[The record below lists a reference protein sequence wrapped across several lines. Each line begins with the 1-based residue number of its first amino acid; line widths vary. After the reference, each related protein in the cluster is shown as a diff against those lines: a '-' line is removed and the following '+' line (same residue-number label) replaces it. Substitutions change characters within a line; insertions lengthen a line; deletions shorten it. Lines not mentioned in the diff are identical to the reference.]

1 MKVAFFV
8 GLFPCI
14 SQTFVLNQIT
24 GLIDR
29 GHDVDIFAVHGDDPN
44 HVHPDVSKYQLL
56 ARTCYLDSPIT
67 GNFLGRSLRGL
78 ALFTAHF
85 QNAPLGLLRS
95 LNVVRYGRQAASLR
109 LLYSIIPL
117 IEKQQTQGKLVYDVI
132 HAQFGTQGL
141 IVQCFRELGV
151 IQGKLITTFRG
162 YDISQY
168 LQMMGEDVYQPL
180 FKSGDF
186 FLTNCEFFRHRALK
200 IGCDSNKLRVL
211 GSGID
216 CDRFTFAPR
225 HYPDDGVIRIV
236 TTGRLVEKKGI
247 EYGIRAIA
255 QLAKTH
261 SQIQYLI
268 IGDGPLKAALQA
280 LVDELHM
287 HEVIQFLGQ
296 KKQQEIIRTLEQAQ
310 LFIAPCVT
318 AADGNQDAPVNVLK
332 EAMAMGLPVVSTIH
346 GGIPE
351 LVEDGISGFLVPE
364 RDVEALA
371 TKLADLIAHPEWWV
385 SMGKAGHDF
394 VKSHYGLTQ
403 LNDELVDIYQHLI
416 DPTGKFMSPTR
427 PTVNFELV

>member
-1 MKVAFFV
+1 
-8 GLFPCI
+8 
-14 SQTFVLNQIT
+14 
-24 GLIDR
+24 
-29 GHDVDIFAVHGDDPN
+29 
-44 HVHPDVSKYQLL
+44 
-56 ARTCYLDSPIT
+56 
-67 GNFLGRSLRGL
+67 
-78 ALFTAHF
+78 
-85 QNAPLGLLRS
+85 
-95 LNVVRYGRQAASLR
+95 
-109 LLYSIIPL
+109 
-117 IEKQQTQGKLVYDVI
+117 
-132 HAQFGTQGL
+132 
-141 IVQCFRELGV
+141 
-151 IQGKLITTFRG
+151 
-162 YDISQY
+162 
-168 LQMMGEDVYQPL
+168 
-180 FKSGDF
+180 
-186 FLTNCEFFRHRALK
+186 
-200 IGCDSNKLRVL
+200 VL